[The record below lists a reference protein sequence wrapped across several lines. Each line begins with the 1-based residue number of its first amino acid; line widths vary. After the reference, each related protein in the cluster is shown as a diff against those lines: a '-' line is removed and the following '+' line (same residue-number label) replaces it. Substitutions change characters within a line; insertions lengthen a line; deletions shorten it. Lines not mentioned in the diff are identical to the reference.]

1 MANWLCTFN
10 CFPCYLSDS
19 FNPQKNIYTTLEI
32 TENASY
38 MPDIVESLKDIVQMR
53 SEQGKT
59 DQLRHHGESLKSKPA
74 EANATKFKVKCS
86 GKGSRWE
93 VDIHLSNSEQFR
105 TGTHNVT
112 QNTDFYFAFTV
123 GCRTLCENVCVC
135 YWLELGASHWHPQ
148 SCSRKAV
155 PPVIGFVTTDMD
167 RALQHSATMLPP
179 SLVLYWS

>member
-1 MANWLCTFN
+1 MSHVISARSATSSVHAQSRDQCMARYCGIPERYST
-10 CFPCYLSDS
+10 D
-19 FNPQKNIYTTLEI
+19 EI
-32 TENASY
+32 RTREDW
-38 MPDIVESLKDIVQMR
+38 PV
-53 SEQGKT
+53 KT
-59 DQLRHHGESLKSKPA
+59 SWVKSKSKPA

-93 VDIHLSNSEQFR
+93 VDIHLSSSSKQFR

-123 GCRTLCENVCVC
+123 GCRTLGENVGVC

-155 PPVIGFVTTDMD
+155 PPVIWFVTTDMD

-179 SLVLYWS
+179 SLILYWS